1 MSKHTPG
8 PWKHDTL
15 TEIGGQK
22 ATCIYADT
30 PDSPGGKTI
39 IIRTGRV
46 RGKSEVEA
54 ANIKLAT
61 AAPEL
66 LEALRETLSWMED
79 CLMDRQ
85 QRGLPSREAYETV
98 RSAIAKAT
106 AD

>member
-1 MSKHTPG
+1 MRHKSFLWPDHNIGKRESRRIREEHNAAINDMS
-8 PWKHDTL
+8 
-15 TEIGGQK
+15 
-22 ATCIYADT
+22 
-30 PDSPGGKTI
+30 
-39 IIRTGRV
+39 
-46 RGKSEVEA
+46 
-54 ANIKLAT
+54 
-61 AAPEL
+61 EL